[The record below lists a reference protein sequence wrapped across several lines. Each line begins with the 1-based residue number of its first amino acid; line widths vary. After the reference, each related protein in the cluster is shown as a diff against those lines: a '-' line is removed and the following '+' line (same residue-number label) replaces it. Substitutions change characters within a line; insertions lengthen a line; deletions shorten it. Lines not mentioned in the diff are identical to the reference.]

1 MKKILTI
8 VGIGVLFGLSGC
20 SSNDYSDLNEWMK
33 TQQRSVPKKIQ
44 PIPEAKVFQPITFNA
59 KNDPF
64 QEKPMANLAV
74 LEKNKYAPD
83 MNRRKE
89 PLEKYSLDQLK
100 ITGMIVKDGK
110 MYAIIRS
117 PDSKNYYVTKGNYL
131 GTNYGKIID
140 INESQLKLEER
151 VQDADEWK
159 IKNSVLSFEQ

>member
-1 MKKILTI
+1 MKKTITILGTI
-8 VGIGVLFGLSGC
+8 LILSGC
-20 SSNDYSDLNEWMK
+20 SSNGYTDLDEWMK
-33 TQQRSVPKKIQ
+33 TQEKSVSRKIP

-59 KNDPF
+59 KDDPF
-64 QEKPMANLAV
+64 KEKPMANLEV

-100 ITGMIVKDGK
+100 IIGMILKEGK
-110 MYAIIRS
+110 MFAIIRS
-117 PDSKNYYVTKGNYL
+117 PDGKNNYVTKGNYI
-131 GTNYGKIID
+131 GTNYGQIIA

-159 IKNSVLSFEQ
+159 VKNTMISFEQ